1 METFKEVI
9 VPIVKSNRLVISI
22 SATLLISLLL
32 SFYNAGFVCKI
43 NGQNQCT
50 PESSWLKL
58 DEDTLCQ
65 GSVYNIF
72 AYNTS
77 TQVKVE
83 CPWSLW
89 SVFTIFIGAVAG
101 ILFGVSF
108 ILNKIQQD
116 FVRKDIRFQLG
127 CASLI
132 ILLLSLI
139 SKINTVSS
147 GSSNCLVFENA
158 LNSMS
163 TTSFSYKCST
173 SIFQF
178 EIFLLAACFIGI
190 TYFVYL
196 EYKGNATQEDENKN
210 EDGSYTAPTLDSDY
224 QIRFFE
230 NN

>member
-1 METFKEVI
+1 METFQEVVLPLI
-9 VPIVKSNRLVISI
+9 KKNRLIASI
-22 SATLLISLLL
+22 SATLLIALFI
-32 SFYNAGFVCKI
+32 SFYNAGFVCKY

-50 PESSWLKL
+50 PESSFLKF

-65 GSVYNIF
+65 GSVYNIL

-77 TQVKVE
+77 TQIKVE

-89 SVFTIFIGAVAG
+89 STFTIFIGTVSG

-108 ILNKIQQD
+108 VLNKLQED

-132 ILLLSLI
+132 IILVSLI

-147 GSSNCLVFENA
+147 GSANCFAFENA
-158 LNSMS
+158 LINLGAND
-163 TTSFSYKCST
+163 FSYKCST

-178 EIFLLAACFIGI
+178 EIILLAACFIGI

-196 EYKGNATQEDENKN
+196 EYKGHAIQGDENKD
-210 EDGSYTAPTLDSDY
+210 EDAPYTAAASENDY